1 MAPWIQIRSAILA
14 KDIDP
19 VDISLTRQ
27 RLIGDSERFMNPTNQ
42 NSGNH
47 QTMTMTAELHTSRF
61 DTTLIVTISD
71 PQTRNALHPDMV
83 AAAIEILSTAERD
96 DDTRVIILTGA
107 DNFFSSGTNL
117 HHLTEIRAQEKATQI
132 DASDSLQSWIE
143 TVRNC
148 TKPVIAAVEGVA
160 AGSAFSLAL
169 ACDLIVAGASA
180 RFMMANAKIGLMPD
194 SGSSWLLTH
203 ALPRQLATEM
213 LLTGEPVDAARL
225 HGLGLV
231 NQIVADGSA
240 LDAALA
246 LADQLAIL
254 APGVT
259 MGVKSQMVEAEE
271 SSITQHFER
280 EKHRFIE
287 SLQHRNAQEGMSAF
301 LVKRKPL
308 FK

>member
-1 MAPWIQIRSAILA
+1 
-14 KDIDP
+14 
-19 VDISLTRQ
+19 
-27 RLIGDSERFMNPTNQ
+27 
-42 NSGNH
+42 
-47 QTMTMTAELHTSRF
+47 MTAELHTSRY
-61 DTTLIVTISD
+61 DSTLVVTISD
-71 PQTRNALHPDMV
+71 LETRNALHPDMV

-96 DDTRVIILTGA
+96 DDTRAIILTGA
-107 DNFFSSGTNL
+107 ATFFSSGTNL
-117 HHLTEIRAQEKATQI
+117 HHLTEIRSQEKTAQI

-169 ACDLIVAGASA
+169 ACDLIVAGTSA

-203 ALPRQLATEM
+203 ALPRQLATEL
-213 LLTGEPVDAARL
+213 LLTGEPVDAVRL

-231 NQIVADGSA
+231 NYIVADGTT

-254 APGVT
+254 APKVSI
-259 MGVKSQMVEAEE
+259 GVKSLMIEAEDR
-271 SSITQHFER
+271 SMAPHFES

-287 SLQHRNAQEGMSAF
+287 SLQHRNAQEGISAF
-301 LVKRKPL
+301 LAKRKPL
-308 FK
+308 FR